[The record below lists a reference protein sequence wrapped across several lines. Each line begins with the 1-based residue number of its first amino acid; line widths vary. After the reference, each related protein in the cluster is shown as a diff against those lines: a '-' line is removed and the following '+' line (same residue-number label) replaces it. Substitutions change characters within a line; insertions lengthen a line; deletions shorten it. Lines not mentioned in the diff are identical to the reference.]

1 MVMDWRTIGRLT
13 ELRLRRGSET
23 LTAHCVGSA
32 LSDKQRSG
40 QPKFKR
46 CVMTDMT
53 KKNRLLGR
61 NAAENGKQRKTRI
74 FAVERAAHQTLD
86 VVLAWLS
93 ATPAGLS
100 AEEAK
105 KRLDIYGR
113 NEVAQEKAPPVYRQL
128 LGAYNSP
135 FIYVLLVLVAISCFT
150 DVWLPI
156 AQGEEAEPAGIVIM
170 STMIILSGLLRFW
183 QEFRTNK
190 AAQAL
195 KSMVKTTATVRRPG
209 DGSASQSR
217 AEVDISE
224 LVPGDV
230 VYLAAGDLVPADV
243 RLLESRD
250 LFVSQSILSGEALPV
265 EKGDAA
271 PDAALLT
278 TRKTLPN
285 ADAKADLLDLK
296 NICLMGTNVVSGHA
310 SALVVATGNSTW
322 FGSLAKSII
331 GTRAMTAFDRG
342 VNSVSWVLIRFML
355 VMAPVVLFING
366 FTRGDWLEAS
376 LFALAVAV
384 GLTPEML
391 PMIVSSNLAK
401 GAVAMSRRKVI
412 VKRLNAIQNFG
423 AMDVLC
429 TDKTGTLTQD
439 KIILEHYLDAQGKES
454 STVLTYAW
462 LNSSSQS
469 GAKNLIDQAVLRCG
483 ESHLDRAV
491 RERFMKLD
499 ELPFDFVRRRVSVL
513 VEDTASKERCL
524 ICKGAVEEMLSIC
537 THLQEGASLV
547 PLTPER
553 AQGLLEQ
560 TQAFNKQGFRV
571 LIVARKRLSDH
582 GKTSLVNDDECGLT
596 VEGILT
602 FLDPPKESARKAIL
616 ALREHGVAV
625 KVLTGDNPVVTAS
638 ICAEVGID
646 ADQVLVG
653 SEVEALSD
661 AELAQAAQTGSIFA
675 KLTPQQKARILR
687 VLQKNGRTV
696 GFLGDGIN
704 DAPALKD
711 ADVGI
716 SVDSA
721 ADIAKEASDIILLEK
736 DLMVLEEGVLKGR
749 ETFGNIIKYINMTAS
764 SNFGNVFSVLVAS
777 AFLPFL
783 PMLAI
788 HLLIQN
794 LLYDLSQLALP
805 WDKMDPEFL
814 KKPRKWD
821 AQNIGRF
828 MLWIG
833 PTSSV
838 FDIATYAVMWFVFGA
853 NSAAS
858 QSLFQSGWFIE
869 GLLSQTL
876 VVHMLRTEK
885 IPFFQSCA
893 ALPVLLM
900 TVVIVAVGI
909 GIPFS
914 PLGAMVG
921 LQPLPWTYFPWLA
934 AILFSYCLLAQ
945 GMKRFYIRRFGQWF

>member
-1 MVMDWRTIGRLT
+1 
-13 ELRLRRGSET
+13 
-23 LTAHCVGSA
+23 
-32 LSDKQRSG
+32 
-40 QPKFKR
+40 
-46 CVMTDMT
+46 MTDMT

-209 DGSASQSR
+209 DGSAAQSR

-278 TRKTLPN
+278 TRKALPN

-310 SALVVATGNSTW
+310 SAVVVATGNSTW

-366 FTRGDWLEAS
+366 FTKGDWLEAS

-483 ESHLDRAV
+483 ESHLDRTV

-513 VEDTASKERCL
+513 VEDTASEERCL

-582 GKTSLVNDDECGLT
+582 RKASLVNDDECGLT

-638 ICAEVGID
+638 ICAE
-646 ADQVLVG
+646 
-653 SEVEALSD
+653 
-661 AELAQAAQTGSIFA
+661 
-675 KLTPQQKARILR
+675 
-687 VLQKNGRTV
+687 
-696 GFLGDGIN
+696 
-704 DAPALKD
+704 
-711 ADVGI
+711 VGI